1 MKGGVKIYTGMI
13 EAKALETPGIEN
25 VASCSKDEL
34 HYLIYTGDA
43 LAYDIATSF
52 KEMQPSK
59 RPHEIYRVTYKGFF
73 GQTDE
78 TRTPQKLQKSKLVDI
93 ILSNPDEIIEH
104 CSLKGHNEV

>member
-1 MKGGVKIYTGMI
+1 
-13 EAKALETPGIEN
+13 
-25 VASCSKDEL
+25 
-34 HYLIYTGDA
+34 
-43 LAYDIATSF
+43 
-52 KEMQPSK
+52 MQPSK
-59 RPHEIYRVTYKGFF
+59 RPHEIYRVTDKGFF